1 MPRSMPQPV
10 ILLHGLLMRSPALWL
25 LARRLRRRGFEPF
38 LFDYPTLWR
47 SPGVAME
54 RLALRLYPFEKEKVH
69 VVAHSLGGL
78 IALETMNRYQKLPPG
93 RVVCLGTPLTGSS
106 AARGLAKQ
114 GLGFLNGKSGAL
126 LRGGLP
132 QLPANRQV
140 GVIAGSHSMGLGRHF
155 AAFDGV
161 NDGTVAAWETRL
173 PGLDDHLVVPVSHS
187 GMVFSPL
194 VAELTANFLDVG
206 VFRP

>member
-10 ILLHGLLMRSPALWL
+10 ILLHGLMMRSPALWL
-25 LARRLRRRGFEPF
+25 MARRLRRRGFQPF

-54 RLALRLYPFEKEKVH
+54 RLALRLYPFEQEKVH

-78 IALETMNRYQKLPPG
+78 VALETMNRYQKLPPG

-114 GLGFLNGKSGAL
+114 GLGFLNGKSAAL

-140 GVIAGSHSMGLGRHF
+140 GAIAGSHSMGLGRHF
-155 AAFDGV
+155 GAFDGV
-161 NDGTVAAWETRL
+161 NDGTVAVWETKL
-173 PGLDDHLVVPVSHS
+173 PGLADHLVLPVSHS

-194 VAELTANFLDVG
+194 VAELAANFLEVG